1 MAKYGF
7 FNILS
12 DRFNDVPNNLHLYD
26 NVEYHIEFFLTH
38 EKVYKDYAKDLSK
51 LYNQMYFNI
60 VNDEKTINMEES
72 EYNEYVNQKNDG
84 QAIFETLLNYEKKL
98 NRQKIIIAESGV
110 TAETSILSLI
120 TNTYT
125 PEHDVTHMM
134 MTTDMELTIKEQNS
148 FSLVNKIALIS
159 AICGYKSY
167 VLSPYFISISFSGY
181 DSLTGK
187 RVEKI
192 PLITTVNGTSLYT
205 LTYPVIISKVTS
217 YTEGSSTTHKFKLHS
232 INNSIDSTEFSI
244 SEAGT
249 VHLRY
254 NNIVSVFNELQ
265 YKLNKKLKK
274 IYPKEVVKNIYK
286 DENII
291 NISLYTNDAKPGVEL
306 TRPLDQDELL
316 TRINT
321 NSTQIYKLKENYEKS
336 NYDRNTKKIEKIKI
350 KTLEDKGIS
359 LFNEYK
365 NKFYH
370 KMLTISPSPNDT
382 LLSFLLKV
390 IQFYPSLVK
399 QGYILVPKIQALY
412 MGSNG
417 EKNFYKYNVV
427 ITLEYNVGI
436 LSEFNRDNGEKSLSD
451 YKDAYVLDLLKEHKL
466 YKKYYWGF
474 TGKNIDVLSVKQ
486 DNNNLWLLNHEI
498 TSKTYADNTSNGV
511 NNASDD
517 SVNKIETNE
526 DIQLNND
533 DLVNGK
539 YYMDDIINNA
549 SSISDI
555 YDLYYKYT
563 SLGEMPS
570 VVENDLSDIT
580 ISDNESNKNEKTA
593 EDMELEAYVR
603 KQQTNIK
610 LGIENV
616 FQGMGKRTKLELEI
630 IGDPYWITG
639 NSFVDTNEYGTS
651 YRPHFLFEQ
660 HENML
665 VDERDVFKKDSLSI
679 FKTIYTVTQIKSLFE
694 GGRFTQSLIGVVPP
708 LFLSA
713 DYINKPKNQNQRA
726 NDQVQL
732 TPEQLTVVDQ
742 RVTHEIDNQIYGEN
756 TMVFYTGDSL
766 QEW

>member
-1 MAKYGF
+1 MANYGF

-26 NVEYHIEFFLTH
+26 NVEYHIEFFLAY
-38 EKVYKDYAKDLSK
+38 ENVYKDYAKDLSK

-60 VNDEKTINMEES
+60 VNDEKTLNMEES
-72 EYNEYVNQKNDG
+72 EYKDYVNQLNDG

-181 DSLTGK
+181 DSSTGK

-192 PLITTVNGTSLYT
+192 PLITSVNGTSLYT

-244 SEAGT
+244 SEVGPIN
-249 VHLRY
+249 LQF
-254 NNIVSVFNELQ
+254 NNVVKMFAVLQ
-265 YKLNKKLKK
+265 NKLNSRLKK

-286 DENII
+286 NEDII
-291 NISLYTNDAKPGVEL
+291 NISLYTNDAKPEVEL
-306 TRPLDQDELL
+306 TRPLNQDELL

-321 NSTQIYKLKENYEKS
+321 NALQIEEFNKQDKKTKKKEKQKLKKLENE
-336 NYDRNTKKIEKIKI
+336 N
-350 KTLEDKGIS
+350 IS
-359 LFNEYK
+359 LINEYK

-370 KMLTISPSPNDT
+370 KMLTISPSTNDT
-382 LLSFLLKV
+382 LLSFLHKV
-390 IQFYPSLVK
+390 IQFFPSLVK

-427 ITLEYNVGI
+427 VTLEHNVGI

-451 YKDAYVLDLLKEHKL
+451 YKDAYVFDLITKHKL

-511 NNASDD
+511 NNTSDD
-517 SVNKIETNE
+517 SVNKIEPIE

-593 EDMELEAYVR
+593 EDIELEAYVR
-603 KQQTNIK
+603 KQQANIK

-616 FQGMGKRTKLELEI
+616 FQGMGKRTKIELEI

-639 NSFVDTNEYGTS
+639 NSFVSTNEYGTS

-665 VDERDVFKKDSLSI
+665 VDEKDIFKKDSLSI

-694 GGRFTQSLIGVVPP
+694 GGRFTQSLIGYVPT
-708 LFLSA
+708 LFSSA

-732 TPEQLTVVDQ
+732 TPNEITQVDQ
-742 RVTHEIDNQIYGEN
+742 NVTNAINEEIYGKD
-756 TMVFYTGDSL
+756 TMVFYTGDAI
-766 QEW
+766 QEYLGR